1 MWKHCVNHL
10 LFCTFLK
17 DQICSHVHPD
27 VSLQVY
33 MYYGA
38 ERLRDVKFL
47 RQQDIV
53 LTTYPTLTND
63 YSRVS
68 IEALCTCDSQIT
80 IFVGSD
86 HHHCQFGGCQ
96 VKGDCR
102 LMMLVWDFFLFFMF
116 CLEMQRTI
124 KPLKTFLLK
133 TVFCAFLVK
142 TICPSQL
149 RCPLLS
155 EILMTIL

>member
-1 MWKHCVNHL
+1 MSM
-10 LFCTFLK
+10 FLWQ

-27 VSLQVY
+27 VNLQVY

-68 IEALCTCDSQIT
+68 IM
-80 IFVGSD
+80 V
-86 HHHCQFGGCQ
+86 
-96 VKGDCR
+96 V
-102 LMMLVWDFFLFFMF
+102 FLF
-116 CLEMQRTI
+116 
-124 KPLKTFLLK
+124 
-133 TVFCAFLVK
+133 
-142 TICPSQL
+142 
-149 RCPLLS
+149 
-155 EILMTIL
+155 